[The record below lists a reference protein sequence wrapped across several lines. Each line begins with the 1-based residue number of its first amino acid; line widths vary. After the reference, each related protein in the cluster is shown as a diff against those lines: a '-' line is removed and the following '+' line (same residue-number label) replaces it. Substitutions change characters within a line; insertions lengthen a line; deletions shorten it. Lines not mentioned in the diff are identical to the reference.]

1 MAGPADTEATAPRP
15 EGEEPPA
22 SALLWLATAYQASRA
37 LHVAVR
43 LGLADLLTGGP
54 RAAEDL
60 AAATGTHAPS
70 LHRLLRALAAFGV
83 LREAAPEEG
92 GRFALTPIG
101 ERLAADAPGSARAMV
116 LMWGHEDY
124 RRTWDALEHCV
135 RTGETAA
142 LHLFGATD
150 WMGRYERDPELLAAY
165 NAGMSSMA
173 TTAAEAVVAAYD
185 FGGARHVV
193 DVGGGQ
199 GRLLATILR
208 AHPGLRGTL
217 LDRPEVVAGAG
228 ALLAAAAVAERC
240 ERVGGDMFAA
250 VPEGGDLHILSR
262 VIHDWEDAE
271 SVTLLAR
278 CRRAMAEGGRLIL
291 VERVLPESTLPSAAV
306 QGHVLSD
313 LNMLVRTGG
322 RERTEAEYRA
332 LLAAAGLRLVRV
344 VPTRSP
350 WSVVECMA
358 T

>member
-1 MAGPADTEATAPRP
+1 MARPDTEAAAPP
-15 EGEEPPA
+15 GDEPPTA
-22 SALLWLATAYQASRA
+22 TLLRLATAYQASRA
-37 LHVAVR
+37 LHVAAR

-54 RAAEDL
+54 RTAEDL
-60 AAATGTHAPS
+60 ASATGTHAPS
-70 LHRLLRALAAFGV
+70 LRRLLRALAAFGV
-83 LREAAPEEG
+83 FREAAPEEG
-92 GRFALTPIG
+92 GRFALTPLG
-101 ERLAADAPGSARAMV
+101 GHLAADAPGSARAMV

-165 NAGMSSMA
+165 SAGMTAMA
-173 TTAAEAVVAAYD
+173 ATAAEAVAAAYD

-217 LDRPEVVAGAG
+217 LDRPEVVESAG
-228 ALLAAAAVAERC
+228 ALLAEAKVAERC

-250 VPEGGDLHILSR
+250 VPEGGDLYVLSR
-262 VIHDWEDAE
+262 VIHDWGDAE
-271 SVTLLAR
+271 SVALLAR
-278 CRRAMAEGGRLIL
+278 CRRAMAEGGRLLL
-291 VERVLPESTLPSAAV
+291 VERVPPERAPPSAAV

-322 RERTEAEYRA
+322 RERTEAEYRT
-332 LLAAAGLRLVRV
+332 LLAAAGLRLTRII
-344 VPTRSP
+344 PTRAP
-350 WSVVECMA
+350 WSVVEGMPA
-358 T
+358 